1 MCRRY
6 NDTHGQGVRLG
17 YQKNLLSQRL
27 CVLLYERPYKNFVSS
42 SFRNLM
48 IHEQQLI
55 DGNDNKPY
63 SFPFAP
69 NELSSL
75 VGTDHLLSPIY
86 M

>member
-1 MCRRY
+1 MWRRY

-17 YQKNLLSQRL
+17 YQKNLLCHRL
-27 CVLLYERPYKNFVSS
+27 CFLLYERPYENFVSS

-63 SFPFAP
+63 SFSFAP

-75 VGTDHLLSPIY
+75 VGTDHLLSSIY

>member
-6 NDTHGQGVRLG
+6 NYTHGQGVRLG
-17 YQKNLLSQRL
+17 YQKNLLCQRL
-27 CVLLYERPYKNFVSS
+27 CFLLYERPYKNFVSS

-63 SFPFAP
+63 SFSFAP

-75 VGTDHLLSPIY
+75 VGTDHL
-86 M
+86 